1 MKYEETIGKS
11 VALLVMGEDA
21 HGEDDWSV
29 VKGSI
34 TRLGHDLLFVHNG
47 TPSQFP
53 LPDDAL
59 DRIKATDAQTRSIM
73 LDSDLYV
80 PLTIG
85 PKPEG
90 PEGEGMLLTGLKWPE
105 ERQ

>member
-11 VALLVMGEDA
+11 IALLVMGEDA
-21 HGEDDWSV
+21 HGENDWRV
-29 VKGSI
+29 FKGSI
-34 TRLGHDLLFVHNG
+34 TRLNNDLLFVHNG
-47 TPSQFP
+47 TPRQFP

-59 DRIKATDAQTRSIM
+59 NRIKATDTETRSIM
-73 LDSDLYV
+73 LDADFYV

-85 PKPEG
+85 AKPDG
-90 PEGEGMLLTGLKWPE
+90 SEGEGMLQTGLKWVE